1 MNVPHVFV
9 RKSYPVIKFYDDG
22 WSSVDNPYGPGG
34 YAYDGPPIE
43 EEPPKPR
50 RLRQSTLP
58 EFDPMLDET
67 TGWTGVPPVSAF
79 RVQDDNPAGQ
89 PVPQG
94 YANVTFETGSDW
106 NPDSRIQH
114 PPVDDPIYDDDVESE
129 YSRDPVSNVRY
140 RQGRMGQRQFV
151 DLPDAK
157 AGTWVTRPTMGDVKN
172 LYTHNYPEKIVMVRG
187 PIDQYGKVHR
197 RDSDKA
203 VENLAEA
210 FIEHDDPIPPERLVT
225 IPLSGRTY
233 LQAADDLGLPQTYN
247 TRGGKT
253 SRWSD
258 ALPPFRTP
266 QTEEEML
273 REIQDEY
280 KQTGEPMEIAFQLL
294 KAHTLPKGQ
303 YSPKNLF
310 KLISE
315 EKIIDDDEVI
325 PMDIKDHFYDQ
336 AVNRGFMDARHHRG
350 KRQQMTRGEGEIF
363 KPEGGYSK
371 YRNPADYVKALAQVF
386 LHEHGINHPSQI
398 GERGMMLHFGDR
410 EGNMFKDKSKQHKGY
425 RDSNIGGYTA
435 VIEPDRANPEG
446 LALVSMYGDSPR
458 ALTRDENQ
466 MMGKTYS
473 LLDDVPGLGT
483 SYMSEPIGDNG
494 RPVVDYDERRRAAQP
509 PEVAQTRQ
517 VIPSMAK
524 DFLNEHFQHED
535 NQHTNG
541 KRMFSFT
548 GKGAKWAAGKTLP
561 DGWNNDMNRT
571 ANVIGSALNQLY
583 NNSELGMSVDDVHA
597 LGEDMYSAWRQHYE
611 DKQAMPYH
619 FNSIQL
625 PENTPGAH
633 VVNPDMMHS
642 DMVMAGDPMELAF
655 RLLKER
661 KSPEAMRRKKEYD
674 TKYESSPE
682 RVKYR
687 EELNR
692 ERKRRGIYG
701 SHDHMDVSHTQGGRL
716 TLEGEHANRAR
727 HFKNRGT
734 LRRVRVR

>member
-1 MNVPHVFV
+1 MNVPHVLV
-9 RKSYPVIKFYDDG
+9 RKSYYDEG

-43 EEPPKPR
+43 EPPPKPR
-50 RLRQSTLP
+50 RLRQSILP
-58 EFDPMLDET
+58 EFDPTLDET
-67 TGWTGVPPVSAF
+67 TGFRGVPPVSAF
-79 RVQDDNPAGQ
+79 RVQDDNPAGV

-187 PIDQYGKVHR
+187 PIDQYGRVHR

-258 ALPPFRTP
+258 ALPPFREPNQKTP
-266 QTEEEML
+266 RTLDDMTEEELL
-273 REIQDEY
+273 RDIRDEY
-280 KQTGEPMEIAFQLL
+280 KQTGEPMEI
-294 KAHTLPKGQ
+294 
-303 YSPKNLF
+303 
-310 KLISE
+310 
-315 EKIIDDDEVI
+315 
-325 PMDIKDHFYDQ
+325 
-336 AVNRGFMDARHHRG
+336 
-350 KRQQMTRGEGEIF
+350 
-363 KPEGGYSK
+363 
-371 YRNPADYVKALAQVF
+371 
-386 LHEHGINHPSQI
+386 
-398 GERGMMLHFGDR
+398 
-410 EGNMFKDKSKQHKGY
+410 
-425 RDSNIGGYTA
+425 
-435 VIEPDRANPEG
+435 
-446 LALVSMYGDSPR
+446 
-458 ALTRDENQ
+458 
-466 MMGKTYS
+466 
-473 LLDDVPGLGT
+473 
-483 SYMSEPIGDNG
+483 
-494 RPVVDYDERRRAAQP
+494 
-509 PEVAQTRQ
+509 
-517 VIPSMAK
+517 
-524 DFLNEHFQHED
+524 
-535 NQHTNG
+535 
-541 KRMFSFT
+541 
-548 GKGAKWAAGKTLP
+548 
-561 DGWNNDMNRT
+561 
-571 ANVIGSALNQLY
+571 
-583 NNSELGMSVDDVHA
+583 
-597 LGEDMYSAWRQHYE
+597 
-611 DKQAMPYH
+611 
-619 FNSIQL
+619 
-625 PENTPGAH
+625 
-633 VVNPDMMHS
+633 
-642 DMVMAGDPMELAF
+642 AF